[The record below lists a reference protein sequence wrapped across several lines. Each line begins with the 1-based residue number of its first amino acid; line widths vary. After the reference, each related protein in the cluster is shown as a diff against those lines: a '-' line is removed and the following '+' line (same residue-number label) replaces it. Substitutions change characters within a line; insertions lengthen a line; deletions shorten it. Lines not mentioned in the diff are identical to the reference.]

1 VATRHA
7 GGARHKARLAFCA
20 QCGGLVTG
28 LALKML
34 GILRRVA
41 CYGIFKD
48 GYTKTMRLSIFFL
61 AIALYG
67 ADVTLMEEIICKVN
81 GDIVTRGE
89 MIREKKLM
97 ESELRSQGLSGV
109 RLNDALNEGAKN
121 ILREKIDQLLL
132 VQKAKELDIKVD
144 TELNKQLLDIQRT
157 TKIVDPE
164 KFQEFVVEKTG
175 EPYED
180 YKAELKNNL
189 LREKVVREE
198 ISRKIMFKKDEL
210 EAYYNDHKD
219 EFMRQERV
227 FLREIFVSSEG
238 KDAAGV
244 AAAEKKAKDLVLRA
258 RKGERFAEMA
268 QANSDAPNAAQGGEM
283 PAFQKEDLKPELVT
297 AIWNQSRGFVTDP
310 IKVENPSGFAIFKVE
325 EHQKAGL
332 AEFEEVSYDVQD
344 KLFRP
349 KMVPALREY
358 QTKMRQVA
366 FLEIKPGWQDTGAA
380 PGKDTTWS
388 DPATLKPETVTKAEV
403 AARGH
408 RKKLLGLVPI
418 PGTNTTTSGVS
429 SSK

>member
-1 VATRHA
+1 
-7 GGARHKARLAFCA
+7 
-20 QCGGLVTG
+20 
-28 LALKML
+28 
-34 GILRRVA
+34 
-41 CYGIFKD
+41 
-48 GYTKTMRLSIFFL
+48 MRLGIFFL

-89 MIREKKLM
+89 MLHDKKMM
-97 ESELRSQGLSGV
+97 ETELRQQGLSGA
-109 RLNDALNEGAKN
+109 RLADALDDSSKN

-164 KFQEFVVEKTG
+164 QFQEYVREKTG
-175 EPYED
+175 TPYED

-210 EAYYNDHKD
+210 EAYYSQHKE

-227 FLREIFVSSEG
+227 FLREIFVSTDG
-238 KDAAGV
+238 KDAAGM
-244 AAAEKKAKDLVLRA
+244 AAAEKKAKDLVTRA

-283 PAFQKEDLKPELVT
+283 PAFQKQDLKEELSK
-297 AIWNQSRGFVTDP
+297 AIWNQSRGYVTDP
-310 IKVENPSGFAIFKVE
+310 IKVENPNGFAIFKVE

-332 AEFEEVSYDVQD
+332 AEFEEVQYDVQD

-358 QTKMRQVA
+358 ETKLRAVA

-388 DPATLKPETVTKAEV
+388 DPAQLKPDQVSKAEV

-418 PGTNTTTSGVS
+418 PGTNTTSQGVS

>member
-1 VATRHA
+1 
-7 GGARHKARLAFCA
+7 
-20 QCGGLVTG
+20 
-28 LALKML
+28 
-34 GILRRVA
+34 
-41 CYGIFKD
+41 
-48 GYTKTMRLSIFFL
+48 MRLSMFFL
-61 AIALYG
+61 GIALYG
-67 ADVTLMEEIICKVN
+67 ADVSLMEEIICKVN

-89 MIREKKLM
+89 MLHDKKMM
-97 ESELRSQGLSGV
+97 ETELRQQGLSGA
-109 RLNDALNEGAKN
+109 RLADALNDSSKN

-164 KFQEFVVEKTG
+164 QFQEYVREKTG
-175 EPYED
+175 TPYED

-210 EAYYNDHKD
+210 EAYYHEHKD

-227 FLREIFVSSEG
+227 FLREIFVSTDG
-238 KDAAGV
+238 KDAAGM
-244 AAAEKKAKDLVLRA
+244 AAAEKKAKDLVTRA

-283 PAFQKEDLKPELVT
+283 PAFQKQDLKEELSK
-297 AIWNQSRGFVTDP
+297 AIWNQSRGYVTDP
-310 IKVENPSGFAIFKVE
+310 IKVENPNGFAIFKVE

-332 AEFEEVSYDVQD
+332 AEFEEVQYDVQD

-349 KMVPALREY
+349 KMVPALRDYE
-358 QTKMRQVA
+358 TKLRAVA

-388 DPATLKPETVTKAEV
+388 DPAQLKPDQVSKAEV

-418 PGTNTTTSGVS
+418 PGTNTTSQGVS

>member
-1 VATRHA
+1 
-7 GGARHKARLAFCA
+7 
-20 QCGGLVTG
+20 
-28 LALKML
+28 
-34 GILRRVA
+34 
-41 CYGIFKD
+41 
-48 GYTKTMRLSIFFL
+48 MRLSIFFL

-67 ADVTLMEEIICKVN
+67 ADVALMEEIICKVN
-81 GDIVTRGE
+81 SDIVTRGE
-89 MIREKKLM
+89 MIHDKKML
-97 ESELRSQGLSGV
+97 ENELRQNGFSGA
-109 RLNDALNEGAKN
+109 RLNDALNESSKN

-164 KFQEFVVEKTG
+164 KFQEYVREKTG

-210 EAYYNDHKD
+210 EAYFNEHKD

-227 FLREIFVSSEG
+227 FLREIFVSTDN
-238 KDAAGV
+238 KDAAGL
-244 AAAEKKAKDLVLRA
+244 AAADKKAKDLVTRA

-283 PAFQKEDLKPELVT
+283 PALEKKDLREDLAK
-297 AIWNQSRGFVTDP
+297 AIWNQSRGYVTEP
-310 IKVENPSGFAIFKVE
+310 INLGNGFGIFKVE

-332 AEFEEVSYDVQD
+332 AEFEEVQNEVQD

-349 KMVPALREY
+349 KMTPALREY
-358 QTKMRQVA
+358 ETKLRAVA
-366 FLEIKPGWQDTGAA
+366 FLEIKPGWQDSGAA

-388 DPATLKPETVTKAEV
+388 DPAQLKPATVTKGEV
-403 AARGH
+403 LARGH

-418 PGTNTTTSGVS
+418 PGTNTTSQGVS

>member
-1 VATRHA
+1 
-7 GGARHKARLAFCA
+7 
-20 QCGGLVTG
+20 
-28 LALKML
+28 
-34 GILRRVA
+34 
-41 CYGIFKD
+41 
-48 GYTKTMRLSIFFL
+48 MRLSMFFL
-61 AIALYG
+61 GIALYG
-67 ADVTLMEEIICKVN
+67 ADVSLMEEIICKVN

-89 MIREKKLM
+89 MLHDKKMM
-97 ESELRSQGLSGV
+97 ETELRQQGLSGA
-109 RLNDALNEGAKN
+109 RLADALNDSSKN

-164 KFQEFVVEKTG
+164 QFQEYVREKTG
-175 EPYED
+175 TPYED

-210 EAYYNDHKD
+210 EAYYAEHKD

-227 FLREIFVSSEG
+227 FLREIFVSTDG
-238 KDAAGV
+238 KDAAGM
-244 AAAEKKAKDLVLRA
+244 AAAEKKAKDLVTRA

-283 PAFQKEDLKPELVT
+283 PAFQKQDLKEELSK
-297 AIWNQSRGFVTDP
+297 AIWNQSRGYVTDP
-310 IKVENPSGFAIFKVE
+310 IKVENPNGFAIFKVE

-332 AEFEEVSYDVQD
+332 AEFEEVQYDVQD

-349 KMVPALREY
+349 KMVPALRDYE
-358 QTKMRQVA
+358 TKLRAVA

-388 DPATLKPETVTKAEV
+388 DPAQLKPDQVSKAEV

-418 PGTNTTTSGVS
+418 PGTNTTSQGVS

>member
-1 VATRHA
+1 
-7 GGARHKARLAFCA
+7 
-20 QCGGLVTG
+20 
-28 LALKML
+28 
-34 GILRRVA
+34 
-41 CYGIFKD
+41 
-48 GYTKTMRLSIFFL
+48 
-61 AIALYG
+61 
-67 ADVTLMEEIICKVN
+67 MEEIICKVN

-89 MIREKKLM
+89 MIHDKKAI
-97 ESELRSQGLSGV
+97 ETELRQQGFSGA
-109 RLNDALNEGAKN
+109 RLNEALDDSARN

-164 KFQEFVVEKTG
+164 KFQEFVREKTG

-210 EAYYNDHKD
+210 EAYYNEHKD

-227 FLREIFVSSEG
+227 FLREIFVSTEG
-238 KDAAGV
+238 KDGAEL
-244 AAAEKKAKDLVLRA
+244 AAAEKKAKDLVVRA

-268 QANSDAPNAAQGGEM
+268 QANSDAANAAQGGEM
-283 PAFQKEDLKPELVT
+283 PPLEKKDLLEDLQK
-297 AIWNQSRGFVTDP
+297 AIWNQSKGYVTEP
-310 IKVENPSGFAIFKVE
+310 IKVDKGFAIFKVE

-332 AEFEEVSYDVQD
+332 AEFEEVQYDVQD

-358 QTKMRQVA
+358 ETKLRAVA

-388 DPATLKPETVTKAEV
+388 DPATLKPSTISKAEV
-403 AARGH
+403 AAKGH

-418 PGTNTTTSGVS
+418 PGTNTTSTGVS

>member
-1 VATRHA
+1 
-7 GGARHKARLAFCA
+7 
-20 QCGGLVTG
+20 
-28 LALKML
+28 
-34 GILRRVA
+34 
-41 CYGIFKD
+41 
-48 GYTKTMRLSIFFL
+48 MRLSIIFL
-61 AIALYG
+61 GIALYG
-67 ADVTLMEEIICKVN
+67 ADVSLMEEIICKVN

-89 MIREKKLM
+89 MLHDKKMM
-97 ESELRSQGLSGV
+97 ETELRQQGLSGA
-109 RLNDALNEGAKN
+109 RLADALDDSSKN

-164 KFQEFVVEKTG
+164 QFQEYVREKTG
-175 EPYED
+175 TPYED

-210 EAYYNDHKD
+210 EAYYSQHKE

-227 FLREIFVSSEG
+227 FLREIFVSTDG
-238 KDAAGV
+238 KDAAGM
-244 AAAEKKAKDLVLRA
+244 AAAEKKAKDLVTRA

-283 PAFQKEDLKPELVT
+283 PAFQKQDLKEELSK
-297 AIWNQSRGFVTDP
+297 AIWNQSRGYVTDP
-310 IKVENPSGFAIFKVE
+310 IKVENPNGFAIFKVE

-332 AEFEEVSYDVQD
+332 AEFEEVQYDVQD

-358 QTKMRQVA
+358 ETKLRAVA

-388 DPATLKPETVTKAEV
+388 DPAQLKPDQVSKAEV

-418 PGTNTTTSGVS
+418 PGTNTTSQGVS

>member
-1 VATRHA
+1 
-7 GGARHKARLAFCA
+7 LAFE
-20 QCGGLVTG
+20 V
-28 LALKML
+28 L
-34 GILRRVA
+34 GQPQ
-41 CYGIFKD
+41 KD
-48 GYTKTMRLSIFFL
+48 GYTKAMRLGIFFL
-61 AIALYG
+61 AISLFG
-67 ADVTLMEEIICKVN
+67 SDVSLMEEIICKVN

-89 MIREKKLM
+89 MIHDKKAI
-97 ESELRSQGLSGV
+97 ETELRQQGFSGA
-109 RLNDALNEGAKN
+109 RLNEALDDSARN

-164 KFQEFVVEKTG
+164 KFQEFVREKTG

-210 EAYYNDHKD
+210 EAYYNEHKD

-227 FLREIFVSSEG
+227 FLREIFVSTEG
-238 KDAAGV
+238 KDAAEL
-244 AAAEKKAKDLVLRA
+244 AAAEKKAKDLVVRA

-268 QANSDAPNAAQGGEM
+268 QANSDAANAAQGGEM
-283 PAFQKEDLKPELVT
+283 PPLEKKDLLEDLQK
-297 AIWNQSRGFVTDP
+297 AIWNQSKGYVTEP
-310 IKVENPSGFAIFKVE
+310 IKVDKGFAIFKVE

-332 AEFEEVSYDVQD
+332 AEFEEVQYDVQD

-358 QTKMRQVA
+358 ETKLRAVA

-388 DPATLKPETVTKAEV
+388 DPATLKPSTISKAEV
-403 AARGH
+403 AAKGH

-418 PGTNTTTSGVS
+418 PGTNTTSTGVS